1 MLTLSLSLQRL
12 VWKHFAFCLNQH
24 WSKICCN
31 SAASQ
36 AAESKWVSVRNLGSV
51 AEAGRSSYYGSKTI
65 CKPGWA
71 PYWGG
76 WGFYNSFFRKGH
88 LRRLEED
95 EDRVLG
101 SNLSESADSMF
112 QVPSLSSLCPLPVS
126 VTQNLR
132 QVGYHWDGGTK
143 GPTPTRGV
151 RVHMF
156 KQDFSM
162 THDYYEII

>member
-1 MLTLSLSLQRL
+1 MQCWHFPFHYSGWVGNTLLFVWTNISYAGQKNLLQL
-12 VWKHFAFCLNQH
+12 KL
-24 WSKICCN
+24 KN
-31 SAASQ
+31 SNSN
-36 AAESKWVSVRNLGSV
+36 SN
-51 AEAGRSSYYGSKTI
+51 SKTI

-132 QVGYHWDGGTK
+132 QVGYHGDVGTK
-143 GPTPTRGV
+143 GPTPTHGI
-151 RVHMF
+151 RVLMF
-156 KQDFSM
+156 KQDLSM
-162 THDYYEII
+162 THEII